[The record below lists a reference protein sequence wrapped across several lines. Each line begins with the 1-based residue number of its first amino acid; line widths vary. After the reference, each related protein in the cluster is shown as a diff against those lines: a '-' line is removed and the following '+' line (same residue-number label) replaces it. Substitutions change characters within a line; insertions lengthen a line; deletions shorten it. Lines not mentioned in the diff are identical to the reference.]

1 MGEVSL
7 YPLWHSTPQAS
18 NGFWFSTVPCGGKDQ
33 THRFYNP
40 TLCNLKWLSI
50 DINEFIENSSQYRQ
64 PLYTNQVPYLLYLYS
79 KVENISIFI
88 GGQKDILWLLI
99 CLVFKKRCKRR
110 RNFPWK
116 PLISDLTLNRKGTDL
131 GSTKLTFY
139 TGISA
144 SKGLG

>member
-7 YPLWHSTPQAS
+7 YPLWHSTQQAS
-18 NGFWFSTVPCGGKDQ
+18 NGFQFSTVPCGGKEQ

-40 TLCNLKWLSI
+40 ALCNLKWLAI
-50 DINEFIENSSQYRQ
+50 DIGEFIENSSQYRQ
-64 PLYTNQVPYLLYLYS
+64 PFYTNQIPYLLSFYS
-79 KVENISIFI
+79 KVENVSIFI

-116 PLISDLTLNRKGTDL
+116 ALIFDLTLNRKGTDL
-131 GSTKLTFY
+131 GSAKLTFY